1 MNLKT
6 VEIVKNVSSGEGLGK
21 MEGKVIFV
29 PFAVAGE
36 VVDVRTVEK
45 TRDFDRGEI
54 VSYRKRISDPD
65 LAKCPYF
72 FSCGGCSYQHV
83 QRSHEQSIKEE
94 FAFETIKRAGFSSVI
109 ESRITDTEIRYNY
122 RTKLTLAVR
131 TRGEKTG
138 AGYFRKKSDDFFTVD
153 ACCLAEDCINSK
165 ITDALTVAK
174 NISEVGLEID
184 AFSISRYE
192 DGDGAVFY
200 HRPPKNTLVPE
211 LHSDIKF
218 ASVSV
223 CSRSDNFQNGN
234 DCFLVC
240 GKKRMTISYLKD
252 ISVSC
257 GSFTQVNRETTM
269 KILEFL
275 SENLRENDWL
285 IDLYCGAGFFSLQL
299 EKFAKKIIGVDSNP
313 VSVMDA
319 VYNAHEKGVGK
330 AKYYN
335 IEDREIG
342 SELLR
347 KNSTVIIDPP
357 RAGMNAN
364 LLKKVTEKK
373 CRDIF
378 YLSCSLPTLL
388 RDLRVF
394 SSSGYKIEKIVLF
407 DMFPLTPH
415 LEALAVIKT
424 E

>member
-1 MNLKT
+1 MNVKT
-6 VEIVKNVSSGEGLGK
+6 VEILKNVSSGEGLGK
-21 MEGKVIFV
+21 IEGKVIFV

-36 VVDVRTVEK
+36 IVDVRTIEE

-94 FAFETIKRAGFSSVI
+94 FALETIKRAGFSSVF
-109 ESRITDTEIRYNY
+109 ESRIADTEIRYNY

-131 TRGEKTG
+131 TRGEKTV
-138 AGYFRKKSDDFFTVD
+138 AGYFRKKSNDFFAVD
-153 ACCLAEDCINSK
+153 ACCLAENCINSK

-174 NISEVGLEID
+174 KYSEAGTEID
-184 AFSISRYE
+184 AFSISHYE
-192 DGDGAVFY
+192 DGDGAVFF
-200 HRPPKNTLVPE
+200 HGPQKNAFASEFLPDT
-211 LHSDIKF
+211 KF
-218 ASVSV
+218 ASVSA
-223 CSRSDNFQNGN
+223 CSRSDNFQSGN
-234 DCFLVC
+234 DCFLVY

-252 ISVSC
+252 MSVSC

-269 KILEFL
+269 KILELL

-313 VSVMDA
+313 VAIMDA
-319 VYNAHEKGVGK
+319 VYNAHEKGIGK

-357 RAGMNAN
+357 RTGMNAS
-364 LLKKVTEKK
+364 LLKKVAEKK

-388 RDLRVF
+388 RDLKVF
-394 SSSGYKIEKIVLF
+394 FSSGYKIEKILLF

-415 LEALAVIKT
+415 LEALAIIKT
-424 E
+424 D